1 MWTFR
6 ASGGR
11 LAPAKMRG
19 MSTGVTASRLLN
31 PAADTFEEYDELT
44 RRLFRATVEWFEAK
58 GKTAV
63 TAEVHT
69 DVWYSDFISFLD
81 AEGAFATLLTPER
94 DASGDPAKR
103 WDTYRNAKF
112 NEILGFYGLPYWYAW
127 QVTILGL
134 GPIWQ
139 SDNDTARKRA
149 ADLLDEGAV
158 FAFGLSEREHGA
170 DIYSTDMILTP
181 DGDGLRANGGKY
193 YIGNGNVA
201 GMVAVFGR
209 RADVNGKDG
218 YVFFAADSAHP
229 AYKLRKNVVHGQL
242 YVSSF
247 DLVDY
252 PVKPEDILH
261 TGVEAFEA
269 ALNTINVG
277 KFNLG
282 FCSIGMAEHCFHE
295 TINQAENRILF
306 GKRVTEFG
314 QVRRILSE
322 AYVRILA
329 AKLYGARA
337 VDYVR
342 SATREDRRYLL
353 FTPINKMQ
361 VTTEG
366 ERIVR
371 LLAEVI
377 SAKGFERD
385 SYFESAKNIIDGL
398 PKLEGTV
405 HVNRALTLKVLPA
418 FLFGEAQL
426 DTPPQRRDDLDDAF
440 LFDQGPTRGL
450 SQITFPDWRP
460 AYEWGSTHP
469 NVALF
474 RKQADALARLVTEAP
489 LTPDQMQHDLDFQQT
504 LAQLFT
510 LVPYGQLILEQAQ
523 LDDTPA
529 DIVDAVFETLVRDFS
544 AGAIELH
551 GKTSST
557 PEQQAWALDSVRK
570 PVIDEERGDR
580 IYSEVRA
587 LADTYEMPA

>member
-1 MWTFR
+1 LPDPVPRLYEKLR
-6 ASGGR
+6 AV
-11 LAPAKMRG
+11 
-19 MSTGVTASRLLN
+19 STTVASTTARLLN
-31 PAADTFEEYDELT
+31 PGTYDAAEFDPAT
-44 RRLFRATVEWFEAK
+44 RKLFRATIDWFEAK
-58 GKTAV
+58 GKARL
-63 TAEVHT
+63 TAEVRT
-69 DVWYSDFISFLD
+69 DVWYADFIEFL
-81 AEGAFATLLTPER
+81 ASKRAFATLLTPARE
-94 DASGDPAKR
+94 AGSDPNKR
-103 WDTYRNAKF
+103 WDTARNAVF

-139 SDNDTARKRA
+139 SDNEVARMRA
-149 ADLLDEGAV
+149 AQLLEDGAV
-158 FAFGLSEREHGA
+158 FAFGLSERDHGA

-181 DGDGLRANGGKY
+181 DGADGFRASGSKY

-201 GMVAVFGR
+201 RMVSVFGR
-209 RADVNGKDG
+209 RADLEGPDG

-229 AYKLRKNVVHGQL
+229 AYKLVSNVVYGQL
-242 YVSSF
+242 YVSAF
-247 DLVDY
+247 DLEDY
-252 PVKPEDILH
+252 PVLAEDVLH

-282 FCSIGMAEHCFHE
+282 FCSVGMAEHCFYE
-295 TINQAENRILF
+295 TVTQAEGRVLF

-322 AYVRILA
+322 AYARLLA

-342 SATREDRRYLL
+342 SASRADRRYLL

-405 HVNRALTLKVLPA
+405 HVNRALTLKFLPNY
-418 FLFGEAQL
+418 LFGSEAL
-426 DTPPQRRDDLDDAF
+426 DAPPARREAADDAF
-440 LFDQGPTRGL
+440 LFAQGPTRGL
-450 SQITFPDWRP
+450 GKITFPDWRP
-460 AYEWGSTHP
+460 IFDDFAATP
-469 NVALF
+469 NVARF
-474 RKQADALARLVTEAP
+474 REQADALVTMLEQAL
-489 LTPDQMQHDLDFQQT
+489 LTPEQMTTDLDFQQS

-510 LVPYGQLILEQAQ
+510 LIPYAQLILEQAQ
-523 LDDTPA
+523 RDGTPQ
-529 DIVDAVFETLVRDFS
+529 DVVDLIFETFVRDFTTT
-544 AGAIELH
+544 AIELH
-551 GKTSST
+551 GKASST
-557 PEQQAWALDSVRK
+557 DAQQQWVLSSIRK
-570 PVIDEERGDR
+570 PVIDEFRGDR
-580 IYSEVRA
+580 IYDEIRA
-587 LADTYEMPA
+587 LAGAYVMHG

>member
-1 MWTFR
+1 M
-6 ASGGR
+6 AI
-11 LAPAKMRG
+11 P
-19 MSTGVTASRLLN
+19 TASTTARLLN
-31 PAADTFEEYDELT
+31 PATYDAAEFDPAT
-44 RRLFRATVEWFEAK
+44 RRVLRATIDWFEAK
-58 GKTAV
+58 GKAAITS
-63 TAEVHT
+63 EVRT
-69 DVWYSDFISFLD
+69 DLWYADFIEFL
-81 AEGAFATLLTPER
+81 ARERVFATLLTPAR
-94 DASGDPAKR
+94 DAGGDPDKR
-103 WDTYRNAKF
+103 WDTARNAVF

-139 SDNDTARKRA
+139 SDNAAARARA
-149 ADLLDEGAV
+149 ARLLDEGEV

-181 DGDGLRANGGKY
+181 DGEGGFSASGGKY

-201 GMVAVFGR
+201 RMVSVFGR
-209 RADVNGKDG
+209 RADVEGPDG
-218 YVFFAADSAHP
+218 YVFFAADSQHP
-229 AYKLRKNVVHGQL
+229 AYKLLRNVVHSQM

-247 DLVDY
+247 DLEDY
-252 PVKPEDILH
+252 PVRAEDVLH

-282 FCSIGMAEHCFHE
+282 FCSIGLAEHCFYE
-295 TINQAENRILF
+295 TVTQAEGRVLF
-306 GKRVTEFG
+306 GRRVTEFG
-314 QVRRILSE
+314 QIRRILSQ
-322 AYVRILA
+322 AYSRLLA

-342 SATREDRRYLL
+342 SASREDRRYLL
-353 FTPINKMQ
+353 YTPINKMQ

-405 HVNRALTLKVLPA
+405 HVNRALTLKFMPA
-418 FLFGEAQL
+418 YLFGAEAL
-426 DTPPQRRDDLDDAF
+426 EAPPARRDDADDAF

-450 SQITFPDWRP
+450 GKIKFPDWRP
-460 AYEWGSTHP
+460 TLDAFATVP
-469 NVALF
+469 NVAVF
-474 RKQADALARLVTEAP
+474 REQADALVAMLAEAP
-489 LTPDQMQHDLDFQQT
+489 LTPDQMTADLDFQQS

-510 LVPYGQLILEQAQ
+510 LIPYGQLILEQAQ
-523 LDDTPA
+523 LDETSHDVVDTIFA
-529 DIVDAVFETLVRDFS
+529 TFVRDFS
-544 AGAIELH
+544 ATAVELH
-551 GKTSST
+551 GKASST
-557 PEQQAWALDSVRK
+557 EAQQAWALASVRK
-570 PVIDEERGDR
+570 PLLDESRGDR
-580 IYSEVRA
+580 IYAEIRS
-587 LADTYEMPA
+587 LAGAYEMTG